1 MRRAFCVLLAVI
13 AISSVSL
20 VGGKAQAADVS
31 VGKRYVTRSDCGPR
45 GCEWR
50 RRLNRCPDRLS
61 CYPLYGAYGPYG
73 GVAYWSEYSYGY
85 NYYGWR

>member
-1 MRRAFCVLLAVI
+1 MRRALCLLLAII
-13 AISSVSL
+13 AICSL
-20 VGGKAQAADVS
+20 SLFYGQTQATELT

-50 RRLNRCPDRLS
+50 RRVHGCPDRLS

-73 GVAYWSEYSYGY
+73 GVAYWSAYSYGY
-85 NYYGWR
+85 DYYGWR

>member
-1 MRRAFCVLLAVI
+1 MRRAVFLLLAII
-13 AISSVSL
+13 AICSL
-20 VGGKAQAADVS
+20 SLFSGRMQATELT
-31 VGKRYVTRSDCGPR
+31 VGKRYVTHSNCGPY
-45 GCEWR
+45 GCEPR

-73 GVAYWSEYSYGY
+73 GVAYWSEYSYGR